1 MTKAY
6 ICDKCGVILPP
17 NGNVRKIY
25 TVNPALF
32 SEPPEHHEIDLCK
45 ECYRKFESEY
55 VENLMEEGGD
65 D

>member
-17 NGNVRKIY
+17 NGNVRTIY
-25 TVNPALF
+25 TVNPVLF
-32 SEPPEHHEIDLCK
+32 SEPPEYHEIDLCE